1 MKNLVISLTSNTE
14 RRQHISTEFQG
25 HNVNFEFFDALTPD
39 IAIPYAQTLGLNLDK
54 SQLAPTELACMMSHV
69 AVWKKAIDESM
80 PYITI
85 FEDDIYLGIDAELLL
100 NNYEWI
106 QPNWNIIKIE
116 SFYKK
121 VYLSSKTYSILSK
134 KRYIAE
140 LKSKN
145 LGTAGYIL
153 SLEGAKILL
162 EFVLHNNIHPIDQTI
177 FNFFVHDHK
186 EPVFQMVPALCAQ
199 EMIIKESQEPLS
211 LPSLLEEE
219 RKIRLARE
227 PIDRKK
233 HQTAL
238 FKINREI
245 SRVFLKA
252 RKTLLTTKVDFK

>member
-1 MKNLVISLTSNTE
+1 MKNFVISLTSNIE
-14 RRQHISTEFQG
+14 RRQHITTEFQE

-69 AVWKKAIDESM
+69 AVWKKAIDESI

-85 FEDDIYLGIDAELLL
+85 FEDDIYLGIDSELLL

-121 VYLSSKTYSILSK
+121 IYLSSETYNILSK

-162 EFVLHNNIHPIDQTI
+162 EFVLHNDIHPIDQTI

-219 RKIRLARE
+219 RKIRQDGE
-227 PIDRKK
+227 CIKK
-233 HQTAL
+233 KEKRTAL
-238 FKINREI
+238 SKIHRETSRAFFKIK
-245 SRVFLKA
+245 KA
-252 RKTLLTTKVDFK
+252 LLTTKVDFK